1 MTDGEDFGL
10 LFDFWNEV
18 KYGKSFFS
26 KTKTTFKGRMTTI
39 SGKDRRLCKIEANAI
54 IYSSLSRNIY
64 VTNHYSLKII
74 F

>member
-1 MTDGEDFGL
+1 M
-10 LFDFWNEV
+10 
-18 KYGKSFFS
+18 GKVFS

>member
-1 MTDGEDFGL
+1 M
-10 LFDFWNEV
+10 
-18 KYGKSFFS
+18 GKVFFS